1 MRGREGIGLWN
12 VTFCCVEGHRALN
25 LTFTLGRGA
34 LCFGNLRFCGMEG
47 PCPLELY
54 VFAGFE
60 GGISLGTFR
69 FCGVEGRLASE
80 LYFFAGKVVPMA
92 WNHTLMR

>member
-1 MRGREGIGLWN
+1 MEIYVIAG
-12 VTFCCVEGHRALN
+12 
-25 LTFTLGRGA
+25 
-34 LCFGNLRFCGMEG
+34 FGGGGGGVLRF
-47 PCPLELY
+47 
-54 VFAGFE
+54 
-60 GGISLGTFR
+60 GTFR

>member
-1 MRGREGIGLWN
+1 MPARGSL
-12 VTFCCVEGHRALN
+12 ALCN
-25 LTFTLGRGA
+25 LTSFGVEGA
-34 LCFGNLRFCGMEG
+34 LCFGTLRFCGMEG

-54 VFAGFE
+54 VIAGFE
-60 GGISLGTFR
+60 GALRFGTFR